1 MFTRDAL
8 SSVVLLGRNRINPDN
23 SIDFFWTGSGITF
36 TTDACELT
44 VDLDAHFDG
53 QEIWLTVEINGA
65 LISRQML
72 TSGRNR
78 VCCFRR
84 MDPGKFRTVRI
95 LKETQMDFDA
105 SEHFLRFLDIIGTDG
120 APVTFGPKPEFKGTI
135 EFIGDS
141 ITSGEGLNGAVG
153 EMDYVS
159 AYYGFRNN
167 YTRLIADALNL
178 QYSVISQSGWG
189 FSRGWNNNPASVIP
203 RVYESIDGK
212 SSYDFNG
219 GSGADFVTVNLGTND
234 LVAFHNPAFTDEL
247 GNTYKFRLDDDG
259 TFNSEDEQTLINAA
273 TDFIKLIASK
283 NPRAQI
289 IIICG
294 MFSNELDSQMSEIY
308 RRVESLGRIHLVK
321 VPPVIETDVGSRMH
335 PGVICNKRCAENVS
349 AKIAELMERS
359 AGCSAET

>member
-1 MFTRDAL
+1 MFTPDAL

-23 SIDFFWTGSGITF
+23 SVDFFWTGSGITF
-36 TTDACELT
+36 ATDLSELYI
-44 VDLDAHFDG
+44 DLEAHFGG

-72 TSGRNR
+72 NEGRSR
-78 VCCFRR
+78 ICCFRR
-84 MDPGKFRTVRI
+84 MDPGKMRTIRI

-105 SEHFLRFLDIIGTDG
+105 SEHFLRFLDLSDTDG
-120 APVTFGPKPEFKGTI
+120 NPVTFGPKPEFKGTI
-135 EFIGDS
+135 DFIGDS

-167 YTRLIADALNL
+167 YTRLIADSLNL

-189 FSRGWNNNPASVIP
+189 FCRGWNNNPASVIP
-203 RVYESIDGK
+203 RVYESVDGK
-212 SSYDFNG
+212 ISYDFNG
-219 GSGADFVTVNLGTND
+219 GIGADFVTVNLGTND
-234 LVAFHNPAFTDEL
+234 MVAFHNPAFTDTD
-247 GNTYKFRLDDDG
+247 GTTYKFRLNADG
-259 TFNSEDEQTLINAA
+259 TFNSEDEETLIKAA
-273 TDFIKLIASK
+273 ADFITLIAAK

-294 MFSNELDSQMSEIY
+294 MFSNDLDSQMSEIY

-321 VPPVIETDVGSRMH
+321 VPPIIETDVGSREH
-335 PGVICNKRCAENVS
+335 PGILSNQRCAEIVS
-349 AKIAELMERS
+349 AKIVELMAS
-359 AGCSAET
+359 SGGKK